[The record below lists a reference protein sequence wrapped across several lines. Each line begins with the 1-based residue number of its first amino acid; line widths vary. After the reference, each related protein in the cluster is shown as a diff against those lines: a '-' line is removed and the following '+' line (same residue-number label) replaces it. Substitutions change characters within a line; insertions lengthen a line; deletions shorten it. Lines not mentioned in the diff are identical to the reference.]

1 MRTNKPATNIG
12 DVGAKVAIAVPG
24 AQMVD
29 LQGRTLIPGFNDAPV
44 HVASLGML
52 LTKYVDVRVHH
63 APNIPAVLARLTERT
78 EREPVGTWIQ
88 GVGYNEALL
97 TESRHLTRN
106 DLRWSS
112 LLTSR
117 TRYPPVAKFV
127 M

>member
-1 MRTNKPATNIG
+1 MSAPKRLLLSLVHRWSICW
-12 DVGAKVAIAVPG
+12 
-24 AQMVD
+24 
-29 LQGRTLIPGFNDAPV
+29 GRTLIPGFNDAPV

-52 LTKYVDVRVHH
+52 LTKYIDVRVHR
-63 APNIPAVLARLTERT
+63 APNIPAVL
-78 EREPVGTWIQ
+78 
-88 GVGYNEALL
+88 ALL
-97 TESRHLTRN
+97 TESRHLTRE